1 MLLKA
6 ADTLVLILVAAAA
19 AILDTGGG
27 ILHVAGARL
36 SAQGAWRPLFWA
48 LGLLLVRILVLGRK
62 GPWGFTWR
70 QLAAAFGLGE
80 DVRQFARAPLPNR
93 REVLIVL
100 LGLTAAVV
108 VVFHEQYTDFYSVP
122 DFGDPLFSMWRM
134 AWVSH
139 QILIDP
145 RHLFD
150 TNIFYPAKATLTY
163 SDSMILPALTAA
175 PLLWSGVHPAIA
187 YTILFQSGIILS
199 GLAAYVLARATGFGQ
214 GAAWIAALVFCLY
227 PYRIDHYS
235 HLELQ
240 MAQWM
245 PLAAL
250 AAHRTL
256 ASGRARYI
264 VYQMIAVGA
273 QWYSSMYYGLFLMFY
288 LAVFI
293 GILSIAWRP
302 GWRRVA
308 YAATGLI
315 LGAALALPLA
325 RAYARSEPERGTRP
339 VQAIKGFSARPI
351 DYLQP
356 THRNAWYGSVAVTKR
371 VPERELFPGMTP
383 LVLAV
388 AGAVPPLSA
397 TRLAFLGAG
406 LIAFDGS
413 LGFNGHWYP
422 IAHDMLAPLKSVRV
436 PARFAILVGLTLAI
450 LAASAVERLLR
461 RLSSARG
468 RWLAV
473 AALSAAVIIE
483 PMPALHLR
491 PVWRTPPPL
500 YGTLGP
506 ASGAVLFE
514 YPMWPDPDWLEP
526 NIPYMYFSIWHWTPM
541 VNGYSGFRP
550 QSYAQ
555 LAEST
560 AGFPGGSTV
569 EYIQRL
575 GVTHVTIHCALW
587 GVDACNQVF
596 AQLDGDS
603 RFSLVTN
610 GQWEG
615 APSRLYRLHH

>member
-6 ADTLVLILVAAAA
+6 ADTLVLILFAAAA
-19 AILDTGGG
+19 AIFDTGGG
-27 ILHVAGARL
+27 VLHVGGVRL
-36 SAQGAWRPLFWA
+36 SAQSGWRPLIWA
-48 LGLLLVRILVLGRK
+48 LGLLLLRILALGRK
-62 GPWGFTWR
+62 GPWGLTWR
-70 QLAAAFGLGE
+70 QLPALLGWRAE
-80 DVRQFARAPLPNR
+80 VRESDRSPLPGW
-93 REVLIVL
+93 REILIVL
-100 LGLTAAVV
+100 LGVTAAVV
-108 VVFHEQYTDFYSVP
+108 VVFHEQYSDLYAVP

-150 TNIFYPAKATLTY
+150 ANIFYPAKATLTY

-175 PLLWSGVHPAIA
+175 PLLWFGMHPVLA
-187 YTILFQSGIILS
+187 YTILFQSGFILS
-199 GLAAYVLARATGFGQ
+199 GVATYVLARAIGFGQ

-256 ASGRARYI
+256 SSGHPRYV
-264 VYQMIAVGA
+264 VYQMLAVAA

-288 LAVFI
+288 LAAFI
-293 GILSIAWRP
+293 GILAIAWRP

-308 YAATGLI
+308 YAMTGLV
-315 LGAALALPLA
+315 LGAALAIPLA

-339 VQAIKGFSARPI
+339 VDVIQHYSARRI

-356 THRNAWYGSVAVTKR
+356 TKRNAWYGSVAVTR
-371 VPERELFPGMTP
+371 PVAERELFPGVMP
-383 LVLAV
+383 LVLAA

-406 LIAFDGS
+406 LVAFDGS
-413 LGFNGHWYP
+413 LGFNGHWYGL
-422 IAHDMLAPLKSVRV
+422 AHGLLSPLKSLRV
-436 PARFAILVGLTLAI
+436 PARFAIFVGLTLAI
-450 LAASAVERLLR
+450 LSASAVERGLR
-461 RLSSARG
+461 GIPSAGARF
-468 RWLAV
+468 LAV
-473 AALSAAVIIE
+473 AALAAGIVIE
-483 PMPALHLR
+483 QLPALHLR
-491 PVWRTPPPL
+491 PVWRQPPSI

-506 ASGAVLFE
+506 ASGALLFE
-514 YPMWPDPDWLEP
+514 YPIRPDPNWLEP

-550 QSYAQ
+550 ESYAM

-560 AGFPGGSTV
+560 SGFPGGSSV
-569 EYIQRL
+569 EYLQRL
-575 GVTHVTIHCALW
+575 GVTHVTVNCALW
-587 GVDACNQVF
+587 DADSCARVLG
-596 AQLDGDS
+596 QLNGDS
-603 RFSLVTN
+603 RFSLITG

-615 APSRLYRLHH
+615 APSRLYRLR

>member
-1 MLLKA
+1 MLLKV
-6 ADTLVLILVAAAA
+6 ADTLVLILFAAAA
-19 AILDTGGG
+19 AIFDTGGG
-27 ILHVAGARL
+27 VLHVGGVRL
-36 SAQGAWRPLFWA
+36 SAQTAWRPLIWA
-48 LGLLLVRILVLGRK
+48 VGLLLLRILAFGRK
-62 GPWGFTWR
+62 GPWGLTWR
-70 QLAAAFGLGE
+70 QLPATLGWGA
-80 DVRQFARAPLPNR
+80 DVQEFDRSPLPGW
-93 REVLIVL
+93 REVLVVL

-108 VVFHEQYTDFYSVP
+108 VVFHEQYADLYGVP

-139 QILIDP
+139 QVLIDP

-150 TNIFYPAKATLTY
+150 ANIFYPAKATLTY

-175 PLLWSGVHPAIA
+175 PLLWFGMHPALA
-187 YTILFQSGIILS
+187 YTILFQSGFILS
-199 GLAAYVLARATGFGQ
+199 GVATYVLARAIGFGQ

-256 ASGRARYI
+256 SSGHPRYV
-264 VYQMIAVGA
+264 VYQALAVAA

-288 LAVFI
+288 LAAFI
-293 GILSIAWRP
+293 GILGIAWRP
-302 GWRRVA
+302 GWRRMA
-308 YAATGLI
+308 YAMAGLV
-315 LGAALALPLA
+315 LGAALAIPLA

-339 VQAIKGFSARPI
+339 VDVIQHYSARPI

-356 THRNAWYGSVAVTKR
+356 NKRNAWYKSVAVTRR
-371 VPERELFPGMTP
+371 VAERELFPGVMP
-383 LVLAV
+383 LVLAA
-388 AGAVPPLSA
+388 AGSVPPLSA

-406 LIAFDGS
+406 LVAFDGS
-413 LGFNGHWYP
+413 LGFNGHWYRL
-422 IAHDMLAPLKSVRV
+422 AHGLLSPLKSMRV

-450 LAASAVERLLR
+450 LSASAVERALR
-461 RLSSARG
+461 GISSAWAR
-468 RWLAV
+468 RVVV
-473 AALSAAVIIE
+473 AALAAGIVIE
-483 PMPALHLR
+483 QLPVLRLR
-491 PVWRTPPPL
+491 PVWRQPPSI

-506 ASGAVLFE
+506 ASGALLFE
-514 YPMWPDPDWLEP
+514 YPIRPDPNWLEP

-550 QSYAQ
+550 QSYAA

-560 AGFPGGSTV
+560 NGFPGGSTV
-569 EYIQRL
+569 EYLQRL
-575 GVTHVTIHCALW
+575 GVTHVTINCALW
-587 GVDACNQVF
+587 DADSCARVLR
-596 AQLDGDS
+596 QLNGDS
-603 RFSLVTN
+603 RFSVITG

-615 APSRLYRLHH
+615 APSRLYRLR

>member
-6 ADTLVLILVAAAA
+6 ADTLVLILFAAAA
-19 AILDTGGG
+19 AIVDTGGG
-27 ILHVAGARL
+27 VLHAGGVRL
-36 SAQGAWRPLFWA
+36 SAQSGWRPLIWA
-48 LGLLLVRILVLGRK
+48 LGLLLLRIVALGWK
-62 GPWGFTWR
+62 GPWGLTWR
-70 QLAAAFGLGE
+70 QLAATLGWRAE
-80 DVRQFARAPLPNR
+80 VREFDRSPLPGW

-100 LGLTAAVV
+100 LGLTAVVV
-108 VVFHEQYTDFYSVP
+108 VVFHEQYSDLYAVP

-139 QILIDP
+139 QVLIDP

-150 TNIFYPAKATLTY
+150 ANIFYPAKATLTY

-175 PLLWSGVHPAIA
+175 PLLWFGVHPALA
-187 YTILFQSGIILS
+187 YTILFQSGFILS
-199 GLAAYVLARATGFGQ
+199 GVATYLLARATGFGQ
-214 GAAWIAALVFCLY
+214 AAAWIAALVFCVY

-256 ASGRARYI
+256 SSGHPRY
-264 VYQMIAVGA
+264 VAYQMLAVAA

-293 GILSIAWRP
+293 GILAIAWRP

-308 YAATGLI
+308 YAMVGLV
-315 LGAALALPLA
+315 LGAALAIPLA

-339 VQAIKGFSARPI
+339 VDVIQHYSARPI

-356 THRNAWYGSVAVTKR
+356 THRNAWYGSVAVTRR
-371 VPERELFPGMTP
+371 VPERELFPGVMP
-383 LVLAV
+383 LVLAA
-388 AGAVPPLSA
+388 AGTVPPLSA

-406 LIAFDGS
+406 LVAFDGS
-413 LGFNGHWYP
+413 LGFHGHWYP
-422 IAHDMLAPLKSVRV
+422 LAHGLLSPLKSLRV

-450 LAASAVERLLR
+450 LSASAVERGLR
-461 RLSSARG
+461 RISSAGAR
-468 RWLAV
+468 RLAV
-473 AALSAAVIIE
+473 AALSAGIVIE
-483 PMPALHLR
+483 QLPALHLR
-491 PVWRTPPPL
+491 PVWRQPPSI

-506 ASGAVLFE
+506 ASGALLFE
-514 YPMWPDPDWLEP
+514 YPIRPDPNWLEA

-550 QSYAQ
+550 QSYAM

-560 AGFPGGSTV
+560 SGFPGGSSV
-569 EYIQRL
+569 EYLQHLR
-575 GVTHVTIHCALW
+575 VTHVTVHCALW
-587 GVDACNQVF
+587 DVDSCTRVLE
-596 AQLDGDS
+596 QLDRDP
-603 RFSLVTN
+603 RFSLIT
-610 GQWEG
+610 GSQWEG
-615 APSRLYRLHH
+615 APSRLYRLR